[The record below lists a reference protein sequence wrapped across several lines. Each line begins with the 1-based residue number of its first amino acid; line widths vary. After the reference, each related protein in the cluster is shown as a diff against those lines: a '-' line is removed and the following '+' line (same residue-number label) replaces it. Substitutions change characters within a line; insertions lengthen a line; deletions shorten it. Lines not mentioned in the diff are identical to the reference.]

1 MNINI
6 GFKENK
12 RQIKNRSRKEQYTW
26 AERKSQE
33 VKKAET
39 HRRKETG
46 TIPAR
51 YSAILR
57 NMGMARSKWGLGGLH
72 QPPLSLGSA

>member
-12 RQIKNRSRKEQYTW
+12 RGISVNSCNKEPFHKKKV
-26 AERKSQE
+26 ERE
-33 VKKAET
+33 RERLT

-57 NMGMARSKWGLGGLH
+57 NMGMARSK
-72 QPPLSLGSA
+72 